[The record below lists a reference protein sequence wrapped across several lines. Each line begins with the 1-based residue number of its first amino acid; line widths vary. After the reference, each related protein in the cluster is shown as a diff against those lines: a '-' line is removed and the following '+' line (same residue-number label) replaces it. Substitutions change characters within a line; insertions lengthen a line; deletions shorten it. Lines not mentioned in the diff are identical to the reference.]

1 MADLLCS
8 VHSVWLT
15 NWLTFRLFA
24 VHTVELTDQLT
35 DWLAFCVTYTLS
47 DWLTCWL
54 AVFPTCLHAGWLPV
68 SLFTWQILRFKL
80 FTQFNTFQSKRSCVS
95 GQYQTAEQS
104 DQIRFTV
111 VRGKNPY
118 FYCLSSVS
126 LSIFSLQTSRPLFD
140 CSRIFENAKIWTVL
154 QSRPVFGQNEPKL
167 PKDLLSLKPATKKCM
182 LFADLHQDLHNHFC
196 PFR

>member
-1 MADLLCS
+1 MLADYLCHFLPGKFWGLNYSLL
-8 VHSVWLT
+8 
-15 NWLTFRLFA
+15 
-24 VHTVELTDQLT
+24 EI
-35 DWLAFCVTYTLS
+35 
-47 DWLTCWL
+47 
-54 AVFPTCLHAGWLPV
+54 LP
-68 SLFTWQILRFKL
+68 K
-80 FTQFNTFQSKRSCVS
+80 NTFQSKRSCVS

-196 PFR
+196 PFRKSSALLSASG